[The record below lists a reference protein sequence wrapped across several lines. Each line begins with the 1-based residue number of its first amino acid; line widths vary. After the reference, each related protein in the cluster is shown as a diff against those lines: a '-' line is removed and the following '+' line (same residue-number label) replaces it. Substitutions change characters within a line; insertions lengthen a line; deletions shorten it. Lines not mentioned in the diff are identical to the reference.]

1 MSNAI
6 SFRQFLARDEFD
18 IKPDWTPEENYS
30 VVGSFPSSRRNGA
43 DSFSVVSRVTRKN
56 DGNDYARKV
65 SFFWDIIVSQYICIT
80 NKSLKSTVRVCNNH
94 IYNVD
99 LGVWGGG

>member
-43 DSFSVVSRVTRKN
+43 DSFSVVARVTRKN

-65 SFFWDIIVSQYICIT
+65 SFF
-80 NKSLKSTVRVCNNH
+80 
-94 IYNVD
+94 
-99 LGVWGGG
+99 LGYHHKPGYLHYK